1 MSQTITSADAIPAA
15 PYYVLS
21 DDSFM
26 SDWGEAEGRVNTI
39 ILPATDRDEAE
50 VVAANARNRDE
61 QRNVRILDRTPALS
75 SGVIYSLM
83 DKADA
88 ARWYTPGAFQPEP
101 TDQPYNGWSNYKTW
115 ATDLWITNDEEG
127 YDAARAAI
135 ARGGADALRS
145 YVSALPDIAR
155 VLQGQGAVPTSGL
168 AADLYE
174 DEQQNA
180 REMRDR
186 AEVMRAALA
195 KIDWSEIVEAL
206 SEE

>member
-1 MSQTITSADAIPAA
+1 MSQMITSADAIPAA

-21 DDSFM
+21 DDAFM

-39 ILPATDRDEAE
+39 ILPATDRAEAE

-101 TDQPYNGWSNYKTW
+101 TDQPYNGWSNFKTW
-115 ATDLWITNDEEG
+115 AADLWLTNDEEG

-135 ARGGADALRS
+135 ARAGPTPCA
-145 YVSALPDIAR
+145 
-155 VLQGQGAVPTSGL
+155 PTSPL
-168 AADLYE
+168 SLTSCACSRARAPCPPPAW
-174 DEQQNA
+174 QQTSMRTSSKMPA
-180 REMRDR
+180 R
-186 AEVMRAALA
+186 RAAAPRSCAPPSTRSIGRRSLRP
-195 KIDWSEIVEAL
+195 
-206 SEE
+206 